1 MSNINYPNFEYL
13 ITDYRKEGEY
23 MFELAYLKMLI
34 ILKTYLVMLLKNEI
48 FNELKFKKKILIY
61 IS

>member
-48 FNELKFKKKILIY
+48 FNELKFKKKFLIY